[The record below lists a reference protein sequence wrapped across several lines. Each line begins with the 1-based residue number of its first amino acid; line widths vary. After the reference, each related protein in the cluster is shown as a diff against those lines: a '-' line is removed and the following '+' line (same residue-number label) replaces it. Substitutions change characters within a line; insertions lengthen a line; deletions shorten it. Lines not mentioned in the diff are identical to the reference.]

1 MYLIISWLVLAEIKS
16 TVQVALPN
24 WPINQFK
31 KCRQSRQQILR
42 AYCADVYT
50 VAAAVNKGKSSTTNA
65 KKCTSSS
72 PPILHPS
79 TQFAS
84 LSLTPI
90 SDILHYTSHQAI
102 ICMWRTNP
110 LLQLFFLL
118 CQRMKWQKISIYKC
132 DVFAI
137 WIYPLQYSSLSFDK
151 S

>member
-1 MYLIISWLVLAEIKS
+1 MKFAYIVTLFFSFFMLNFIQCVSVWSWQKS
-16 TVQVALPN
+16 PLLLRLNGPKTSL
-24 WPINQFK
+24 NQFSK
-31 KCRQSRQQILR
+31 SRQQMLR
-42 AYCADVYT
+42 AYYPEVYN

-102 ICMWRTNP
+102 ICM
-110 LLQLFFLL
+110 
-118 CQRMKWQKISIYKC
+118 
-132 DVFAI
+132 
-137 WIYPLQYSSLSFDK
+137 
-151 S
+151 